1 MNKKI
6 LTIVCGLFITGSA
19 FAATNYS
26 YQPTQSQGSSYGQY
40 FQQPLQYPNNNT
52 LQGNV
57 VMVPAG
63 ATVKAMLTVPLSSE
77 YATAGQTVSLAL
89 NSDFYYDGKLIAPAG
104 STVYGTV
111 IEASKAKRGSINGRL
126 CVRFTQIYTPY
137 GTQIPIS
144 AVIRTD
150 DSSGVLVGGTKMDVT
165 KEYAKD
171 LTAGSAAGALSGL
184 VFGAL
189 AGGDVGRGAALGTA
203 VGAGGGLVKSI
214 WDKGNDVAIPANAT
228 IDLMLT
234 QPITVSSSSYQYE
247 N

>member
-1 MNKKI
+1 MNKYI
-6 LTIVCGLFITGSA
+6 LTLLSLSVLTVG
-19 FAATNYS
+19 FATANTNYS
-26 YQPTQSQGSSYGQY
+26 FQNPVTQPVTNYI
-40 FQQPLQYPNNNT
+40 QQPIQYPVNNT
-52 LQGNV
+52 IQGNV